1 MGGRSQSRRYKA
13 RNVKIIIHSASDL
26 LNLDDYYGNYKMEV
40 YAKVSIKTAT
50 ESLNRSTPV
59 DRDGHNNP
67 AWHFDMRFTVRESAV
82 EEPGVML
89 VIKLYCKG
97 RRGRCCG
104 CWKSSKDDVYIGEV
118 SLSLEE
124 LFRSRDEKGSGERHL
139 PLARGCANSNSN
151 GNLKFRYKFGKAA
164 FTKNTASTCRLCTA
178 GGGDDDDDD
187 DNVVDIATD

>member
-1 MGGRSQSRRYKA
+1 MGGQSRRYKA

-26 LNLDDYYGNYKMEV
+26 RNPGDYYRDSKMEV
-40 YAKVSIKTAT
+40 YAKVSINTAT
-50 ESLNRSTPV
+50 ERLNRSTPV
-59 DRDGHNNP
+59 DRDGDNNP

-89 VIKLYCKG
+89 VIKLFCKG
-97 RRGRCCG
+97 HRGRCCG

-139 PLARGCANSNSN
+139 PLAKGCANSKSN

-164 FTKNTASTCRLCTA
+164 FTKNAASTCRLCA